1 MLYNQHKTKSNH
13 VNKEKEIKTFVQT
26 PSFQS
31 VLASLKR
38 RKTSTLKSKR
48 LNRYVLT
55 TPKTKSTK
63 LACASSEVKVRQLKS
78 AIKKDSSRSVSKFVK
93 FKLRYTKENSQE
105 PSSQPNNSNNQ
116 ANQVATRLF
125 TEEEG
130 EKVQTE
136 EAVQQIETLNQP
148 SRPIEIIPE
157 EAFNQERILNFLSEI
172 SQEKEQTDTDTTLY
186 LDANATMVKE
196 DDLSRSM
203 EKFDDAHEKTA
214 QNESLL
220 TDNNETL
227 YLDADSTILKES
239 FSKLNE
245 ENQSNN
251 RETSMDTSVAFN
263 NTEYMTLDNISNAD
277 LDATCTEDINDNKI
291 ESQTNVESCLEQSN
305 KENTEC
311 STGSF
316 TQAEI
321 VKLMEIVSQVEN
333 KMNLEKE
340 KKVECEPIEK
350 KSNNSSLNI
359 DENENSC
366 KSVEIEKGENDI
378 SEPKTTIETI
388 EQHSFESSEPKTND
402 VEMNVEKSINVS
414 INQSKNDS
422 LISLDFN
429 CPSVKSRESLSES
442 VKDESIQNEN
452 GLMSND
458 GKEAGVVL
466 QKEEISEHF
475 TEKNEI
481 NTENII
487 RASENVKD
495 EAFSKS
501 LLDNML
507 TQDLDS
513 DLTSH
518 NISKNCEYL
527 CDADNNDELESLEPE
542 TWIKSEKNLKSEL

>member
-1 MLYNQHKTKSNH
+1 MLYDKHKSKSNH

-38 RKTSTLKSKR
+38 RKTSTLKAKR

-55 TPKTKSTK
+55 TPKKKSTK
-63 LACASSEVKVRQLKS
+63 MACTSSEVKVRELKS
-78 AIKKDSSRSVSKFVK
+78 AIKKDPSRSVSKFVK

-105 PSSQPNNSNNQ
+105 PLSQPSVSNNE
-116 ANQVATRLF
+116 ANQVTARLF

-130 EKVQTE
+130 EKGQTE
-136 EAVQQIETLNQP
+136 QAVQQVENQP
-148 SRPIEIIPE
+148 SRQIEIIPE
-157 EAFNQERILNFLSEI
+157 EAFNQERVLNFLSEI

-196 DDLSRSM
+196 DDLSKSID
-203 EKFDDAHEKTA
+203 KFDDAHEKTA

-220 TDNNETL
+220 DDNNETL
-227 YLDADSTILKES
+227 YLDADSTILKDG

-263 NTEYMTLDNISNAD
+263 NTEYMSLDNISNVD
-277 LDATCTEDINDNKI
+277 LDATCTEDINEIKI

-305 KENTEC
+305 KENEC

-359 DENENSC
+359 DENENNC
-366 KSVEIEKGENDI
+366 KSVEIEKTVNDN
-378 SEPKTTIETI
+378 SEPKKTNETI
-388 EQHSFESSEPKTND
+388 EQHSFETSEPKAND

-422 LISLDFN
+422 LVSLDFN
-429 CPSVKSRESLSES
+429 CASVKSRESLSES
-442 VKDESIQNEN
+442 LKDRHQEN
-452 GLMSND
+452 
-458 GKEAGVVL
+458 
-466 QKEEISEHF
+466 SEHQP
-475 TEKNEI
+475 
-481 NTENII
+481 
-487 RASENVKD
+487 RGD
-495 EAFSKS
+495 P
-501 LLDNML
+501 
-507 TQDLDS
+507 
-513 DLTSH
+513 
-518 NISKNCEYL
+518 
-527 CDADNNDELESLEPE
+527 NN
-542 TWIKSEKNLKSEL
+542 N